1 MHCSNQDHAM
11 QADYK
16 MMTLLLTGNHV
27 DHSPAELHG
36 MLTGQLCSGV
46 VAPDPEDIGGLM
58 EHPQQLVPV
67 VSKLVERLCGETAA
81 QLTHLD
87 YHFQPLLPSD
97 ETSLKDR
104 VNALGSWCDGF
115 MVGFAA
121 GYIGP
126 DSALSAE
133 VREILGDFGQFAA
146 ISEDGEELSD
156 QDEVDFMELIEYV
169 RMATITLFQQLG
181 AEQPTPSKR
190 QLEELASERPDDG
203 FIH

>member
-1 MHCSNQDHAM
+1 M

-27 DHSPAELHG
+27 QHSPAEVHG

-46 VAPDPEDIGGLM
+46 ANVDPEDLGGLM
-58 EHPQQLVPV
+58 EQPQQLVPV
-67 VSKLVERLCGETAA
+67 VCKLIERLCGETTE
-81 QLTHLD
+81 QLAHVD

-97 ETSLKDR
+97 ESSLMDR
-104 VNALGSWCDGF
+104 VNALGAWCDGF

-126 DSALSAE
+126 DSALSSEA
-133 VREILGDFGQFAA
+133 REILGDFGQFAA
-146 ISEDGEELSD
+146 ISEDGSELSE
-156 QDEVDFMELIEYV
+156 QDEVDYMELVEYV

-181 AEQPTPSKR
+181 AAKPPVSVGKSPADAR
-190 QLEELASERPDDG
+190 FGFDERPDDG

>member
-1 MHCSNQDHAM
+1 M
-11 QADYK
+11 QTDYK

-58 EHPQQLVPV
+58 EHPQHLVPV
-67 VSKLVERLCGETAA
+67 VSKLVERLCGETSA
-81 QLTHLD
+81 QLSHLD

-104 VNALGSWCDGF
+104 VNALGAWCDGF

-121 GYIGP
+121 GYVGP
-126 DSALSAE
+126 DSALSSE
-133 VREILGDFGQFAA
+133 VREILGDFGQFATIA
-146 ISEDGEELSD
+146 EEGEELSD
-156 QDEVDFMELIEYV
+156 QDEVDYMELVEYV

-181 AEQPTPSKR
+181 AEHPLANKPQPEVQWAES
-190 QLEELASERPDDG
+190 PDDG
-203 FIH
+203 FVH

>member
-1 MHCSNQDHAM
+1 M

-27 DHSPAELHG
+27 QHSPAELHG

-46 VAPDPEDIGGLM
+46 VAPDPEDLSGLM
-58 EHPQQLVPV
+58 EQPGHFVPV
-67 VSKLVERLCGETAA
+67 VNKLIERLLGETTE
-81 QLTHLD
+81 QLTQLN
-87 YHFQPLLPSD
+87 FQFHPLLPED
-97 ETSLKDR
+97 ECLLQDR
-104 VNALGSWCDGF
+104 VNALGAWCDGF

-133 VREILGDFGQFAA
+133 AREILGDFGQFAD
-146 ISEDGEELSD
+146 ISEDGAELTE
-156 QDEVDFMELIEYV
+156 QDEVDFMELVEYV
-169 RMATITLFQQLG
+169 RMAAITLFQQLG
-181 AEQPTPSKR
+181 AAQPPPKA
-190 QLEELASERPDDG
+190 QPEERPEDG